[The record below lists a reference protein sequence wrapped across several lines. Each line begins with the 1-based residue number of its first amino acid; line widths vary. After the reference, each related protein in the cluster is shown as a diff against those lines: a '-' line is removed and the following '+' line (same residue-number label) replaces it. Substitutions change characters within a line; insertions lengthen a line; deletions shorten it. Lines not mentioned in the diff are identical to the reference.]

1 MSPRGASI
9 LVEVRSHSRT
19 ITANINMTNVFLG
32 LSKRNEKKKN
42 RVNVSWVPLASE
54 TIYHMQ

>member
-32 LSKRNEKKKN
+32 LSKRNEKEKKI
-42 RVNVSWVPLASE
+42 E
-54 TIYHMQ
+54 